1 MKPMIE
7 VEDLYSTYG
16 DRFVLQGVT
25 MQVRAH
31 EIMTIVGGSGCGK
44 TTLLKH
50 VIGLYTPHSGRIR
63 LFGREM
69 LGMDEAEFG
78 ALLKQVG
85 VMFQYGALLN
95 SLTVGEN
102 VALPLQM
109 HTDLPDALIYKIV
122 RLKLHLVELD
132 QAFEL
137 YPPELSGGM
146 RKRAALAR
154 AIVMDPKILFCDE
167 PCAGLDPM
175 LSLEIDRLL
184 LKLNQALN
192 MTIVLVTHE
201 LESIRR
207 IAHRITML
215 DAGKVLFSGT
225 LEEAERSG
233 IRRMEE
239 FFLRRE
245 A

>member
-1 MKPMIE
+1 MKTIIE

-16 DRFVLQGVT
+16 DLFVLQGVT

-50 VIGLYTPHSGRIR
+50 IIGLYAPHSGRIR
-63 LFGREM
+63 LFGREI
-69 LGMDEAEFG
+69 LGMDEVEFG

-109 HTDLPDALIYKIV
+109 HTDLSDALIFKIV

-132 QAFEL
+132 HAFEL

-154 AIVMDPKILFCDE
+154 AIVMDPQILFCDE

-184 LKLNQALN
+184 MKLNRALN
-192 MTIVLVTHE
+192 MTIMLVTHE

-225 LEEAERSG
+225 LEEAECSG

-239 FFLRRE
+239 FFLKRK

>member
-1 MKPMIE
+1 MKTVVE
-7 VEDLYSTYG
+7 VEDLYSAYG
-16 DRFVLQGVT
+16 DRFVLEGVT
-25 MQVRAH
+25 MQVREH
-31 EIMTIVGGSGCGK
+31 EIMAIVGGSGCGK

-50 VIGLYTPHSGRIR
+50 IVGLYRPHSGQIR
-63 LFGREM
+63 LFGREI
-69 LGMDEAEFG
+69 LEMDEAEFG
-78 ALLKQVG
+78 ALLKHIG

-109 HTDLPDALIYKIV
+109 HTDLPDALIYKLV
-122 RLKLHLVELD
+122 RSKLHLVELD
-132 QAFEL
+132 HAFEL

-154 AIVMDPKILFCDE
+154 AIAMDPQVLFCDE

-184 LKLNQALN
+184 MKLNRALH

-215 DAGKVLFSGT
+215 DEGKVLFSGK
-225 LEEAERSG
+225 LEDAERSG

-239 FFLRRE
+239 FFLKP
-245 A
+245 

>member
-1 MKPMIE
+1 MNPVIE
-7 VEDLYSTYG
+7 VADLYSTYG
-16 DRFVLQGVT
+16 DRFVLEGVT
-25 MQVRAH
+25 MHVRAR
-31 EIMTIVGGSGCGK
+31 EIMAIVGGSGCGK

-50 VIGLYTPHSGRIR
+50 IIGLYTPHSGHISI
-63 LFGREM
+63 FGRDIVQM
-69 LGMDEAEFG
+69 KEAEF
-78 ALLKQVG
+78 AAVLKKVG

-109 HTDLPDALIYKIV
+109 HTDLSDALIARIA
-122 RLKLHLVELD
+122 RLKLHLVDLD

-154 AIVMDPKILFCDE
+154 AIAMDPQILFCDE
-167 PCAGLDPM
+167 PCAGLDPL

-184 LKLNQALN
+184 MKLNRTLN
-192 MTIVLVTHE
+192 MTIMLVTHE
-201 LESIRR
+201 LDSIRR

-225 LEEAERSG
+225 LEEAEHSG
-233 IRRMEE
+233 IRRMET
-239 FFLRRE
+239 
-245 A
+245 